1 MVAGD
6 GKGFSK
12 TMVDDDDKGP
22 PMMGDD
28 RWWPMTAEGR

>member
-12 TMVDDDDKGP
+12 TMVDDDDKWP
-22 PMMGDD
+22 PMMA
-28 RWWPMTAEGR
+28 MNSGR